1 MFDIF
6 GKRFFKA
13 VEACA
18 ARQLGADHAC
28 VNAAERVVQTGEH
41 SDLEHARACLAAL
54 PDDQSAAL
62 MAAVHKVMREDPAA
76 ILGAWE
82 GPGGRGPERA
92 H

>member
-6 GKRFFKA
+6 GKRFFQA

-28 VNAAERVVQTGEH
+28 VKAAERAVQTGEYT
-41 SDLEHARACLAAL
+41 DVEIARARLAAL
-54 PDDQSAAL
+54 PDDQSVAL
-62 MAAVHKVMREDPAA
+62 MEAVHTVMREDPAA
-76 ILGAWE
+76 ILDAWGGPA
-82 GPGGRGPERA
+82 GPGSDRA